1 MARRSPATRD
11 TEALDA
17 RTRILVLHGTEQMLK
32 REAFDRLHHALNE
45 QFGDIDPVILDSK
58 TATLADVLDEL
69 RTRSLLQP
77 HNLVIV
83 DQAEQFVSAHRQ
95 ALERYAQSPVDHATL
110 VLRCDRWSRGKLDK
124 LIGQMGAL
132 VKCQPP
138 DRRQAAEWL
147 IRRASKIHHC
157 RLAPAAADQMVL
169 RLGTQLMRLDSELA
183 KLVLMVDQKQV
194 IGVDDL
200 NDLIG
205 RSNDEKAWVVQQALL
220 EALEGG
226 SLPPGTRRDGRDSN
240 TARFAIQKIR
250 ELVELS
256 GQPDV
261 LVCFF
266 VADLMRKLNMA
277 LVMRQQGAPDA
288 QIGRHFRLWG
298 TQLRAFMGLLQRLDP
313 VSAGRLFDRI
323 VELDRRAKSGF
334 GTPLHNIECFCA
346 VVADELR

>member
-157 RLAPAAADQMVL
+157 RLAPAPRLCRCGKPLPHPRRLSKQRLLGAAGPALTPSKWPSHAAIFADIIA
-169 RLGTQLMRLDSELA
+169 GT
-183 KLVLMVDQKQV
+183 
-194 IGVDDL
+194 I
-200 NDLIG
+200 
-205 RSNDEKAWVVQQALL
+205 
-220 EALEGG
+220 G
-226 SLPPGTRRDGRDSN
+226 SLP
-240 TARFAIQKIR
+240 
-250 ELVELS
+250 
-256 GQPDV
+256 
-261 LVCFF
+261 
-266 VADLMRKLNMA
+266 
-277 LVMRQQGAPDA
+277 
-288 QIGRHFRLWG
+288 
-298 TQLRAFMGLLQRLDP
+298 
-313 VSAGRLFDRI
+313 
-323 VELDRRAKSGF
+323 KS
-334 GTPLHNIECFCA
+334 H
-346 VVADELR
+346 